1 MFRKIIT
8 VIAVMVI
15 TAGVALAADTLQ
27 EATKLAKDGKYD
39 QSLAML
45 NRLVKQED
53 GNPNY
58 LYNRAIVY
66 ELKKDSKSAIAD
78 YDSIIKDYANSK
90 VAYLSHGKLARIY
103 KLQGD
108 EKLSRQH
115 IYAAVKLSNQNSLEE
130 MNETQIKKKVDEIYN
145 GIK

>member
-1 MFRKIIT
+1 MFRKIVT

-27 EATKLAKDGKYD
+27 EATRLAKEGKYD
-39 QSLAML
+39 QSLAMFD
-45 NRLVKQED
+45 RLVKQED

-58 LYNRAIVY
+58 IYNRAIVY
-66 ELKKDSKSAIAD
+66 ELKKDSKSAMAD
-78 YDSIIKDYANSK
+78 YNYLIKEYPNSS
-90 VAYLSHGKLARIY
+90 VAISAHGKLARLY

-108 EKLSRQH
+108 AKSSKQH
-115 IYAAVKLSNQNSLEE
+115 IFIALKLKSQNSLEE
-130 MNETQIKKKVDEIYN
+130 MNESQLKTKTDEIYN

>member
-1 MFRKIIT
+1 MFRKIVT

-39 QSLAML
+39 QSIAMF
-45 NRLVKQED
+45 NRLIKQED

-58 LYNRAIVY
+58 IYNRAIVY
-66 ELKKDSKSAIAD
+66 ELKKDTKSAIAD
-78 YDSIIKDYANSK
+78 YDYLIKEYPSSG
-90 VAYLSHGKLARIY
+90 VAVSAHGKLARIY

-108 EKLSRQH
+108 EKSSKQH
-115 IYAAVKLSNQNSLEE
+115 VYAALKLKNQNSLEE
-130 MNETQIKKKVDEIYN
+130 TNESQLKKKTDEIYN